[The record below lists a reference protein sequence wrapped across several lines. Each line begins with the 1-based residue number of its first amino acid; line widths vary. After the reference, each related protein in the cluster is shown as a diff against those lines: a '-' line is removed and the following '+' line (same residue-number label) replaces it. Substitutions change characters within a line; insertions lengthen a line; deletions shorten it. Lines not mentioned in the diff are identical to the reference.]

1 MAKLG
6 EVCTIVS
13 GSTPKTSITS
23 YWDGNIKWITPAE
36 LNEDTFYIMDSVRH
50 ITEEGKEKTGL
61 SYLPTGT
68 VILSSR
74 APIGKTAIA
83 GCEMCCNQG
92 FKNLI
97 CSDAIYNEYLYFF
110 LKSKTDYLNSLG
122 RGATFKEISKSI
134 VENIEIPLPE
144 VNQQKEIAEKFKK
157 LEQLISL
164 RKQQLAKLDELVKA
178 RFVEM
183 FGDLAAP
190 QCEYPELKLVDV
202 CADADDIKCG
212 PFGTQLNKDEYK
224 TKGVAVWE
232 IPQINSGFSE
242 MPTHF
247 ITEEKAV
254 ILNAYSIEPG
264 DIAMSRKG
272 NVGKC
277 GLFPENFK
285 KGIIH
290 SDVLRIRVDKRK
302 VDSCFMMYQLHFSE
316 AVKRQIEM
324 VSFGAIMA
332 GINVTK
338 LKQIKVRIPELENQ
352 RMFAAFV
359 ERVNQQKQTVQQS
372 LEKLEL
378 MKKALMQEYFGEL
391 PQSPDGDSPLREG
404 ALTRPQG
411 KSLPL

>member
-13 GSTPKTSITS
+13 GSTPKTSVTS

-83 GCEMCCNQG
+83 GCKMCCNQG

-134 VENIEIPLPE
+134 VESIEIPLPE

-178 RFVEM
+178 QFVEM
-183 FGDLAAP
+183 FGDVLLNSMQWPEKTLENMADIVSGITKGRKTAEADLQEVPYMAVSNVKDGYIDWTTVKTILATRQEIEQYRLMP
-190 QCEYPELKLVDV
+190 
-202 CADADDIKCG
+202 DDI
-212 PFGTQLNKDEYK
+212 L
-224 TKGVAVWE
+224 
-232 IPQINSGFSE
+232 
-242 MPTHF
+242 M
-247 ITEEKAV
+247 TEG
-254 ILNAYSIEPG
+254 G
-264 DIAMSRKG
+264 DPDK
-272 NVGKC
+272 VG
-277 GLFPENFK
+277 
-285 KGIIH
+285 
-290 SDVLRIRVDKRK
+290 R
-302 VDSCFMMYQLHFSE
+302 
-316 AVKRQIEM
+316 
-324 VSFGAIMA
+324 GAI
-332 GINVTK
+332 
-338 LKQIKVRIPELENQ
+338 IKVPLKNSIHQNHIFRVRLDEQEILPSFFAEYLRHQKAKRYFLGCAKQTTGIASINMRQ
-352 RMFAAFV
+352 LRALPTLVPPLSLQKQFAAFV
-359 ERVNQQKQTVQQS
+359 ERVDQQKQTVQQG

-378 MKKALMQEYFGEL
+378 MKKALMQEYFG
-391 PQSPDGDSPLREG
+391 
-404 ALTRPQG
+404 
-411 KSLPL
+411 

>member
-13 GSTPKTSITS
+13 GSTPKTSVTS

-97 CSDAIYNEYLYFF
+97 CSDAVYNEYLYFF

-183 FGDLAAP
+183 FGDLASPACP
-190 QCEYPELKLVDV
+190 WKKEKIVNI
-202 CADADDIKCG
+202 CADQDDIKCG
-212 PFGTQLNKDEYK
+212 PFGTQLSKDEYQS
-224 TKGVAVWE
+224 TGVAVWE
-232 IPQINSGFSE
+232 IPQINSNFLLK
-242 MPTHF
+242 PTHF
-247 ITEEKAV
+247 ITAEKA
-254 ILNAYSIEPG
+254 LQLESYSIIPG

-272 NVGKC
+272 NVGRC
-277 GLFPENFK
+277 AVFPENLK
-285 KGIIH
+285 NGIIH
-290 SDVLRIRVDKRK
+290 SDVLRIRIDKKRA
-302 VDSCFMMYQLHFSE
+302 VPTFMMHQLHNSNFI
-316 AVKRQIEM
+316 KHQIEL
-324 VSFGAIMA
+324 VSSGAIMA

-338 LKQIKVRIPELENQ
+338 LKEIEVHLPPLTLQNE
-352 RMFAAFV
+352 FAAFV
-359 ERVNQQKQTVQQS
+359 ERVDKQKQTVQQS

-378 MKKALMQEYFGEL
+378 MKKALMQEYFG
-391 PQSPDGDSPLREG
+391 
-404 ALTRPQG
+404 
-411 KSLPL
+411 

>member
-13 GSTPKTSITS
+13 GSTPKTSVTS

-183 FGDLAAP
+183 FGDEQAFNKEPLS
-190 QCEYPELKLVDV
+190 QNVEEMF
-202 CADADDIKCG
+202 IG
-212 PFGTQLNKDEYK
+212 PFGSSLKNENFVSKENGYCMVYEQKHAIRK
-224 TKGVAVWE
+224 TMDVETRYIDKPKYE
-232 IPQINSGFSE
+232 ELKRFSIHGGDIIVSCRGTIGE
-242 MPTHF
+242 TYIVP
-247 ITEEKAV
+247 
-254 ILNAYSIEPG
+254 LNAPLGIMHPSI
-264 DIAMSRKG
+264 MK
-272 NVGKC
+272 
-277 GLFPENFK
+277 
-285 KGIIH
+285 
-290 SDVLRIRVDKRK
+290 IRVK
-302 VDSCFMMYQLHFSE
+302 DSIYNRVFFDFLLQE
-316 AVKRQIEM
+316 
-324 VSFGAIMA
+324 
-332 GINVTK
+332 K
-338 LKQIKVRIPELENQ
+338 LKQHEAQANGSGVKMAVTASALGKEEFIVPSIPFQNQ
-352 RMFAAFV
+352 FAAFV
-359 ERVNQQKQTVQQS
+359 ERVDQQKQTVQQS

-378 MKKALMQEYFGEL
+378 VKKALMQEYFG
-391 PQSPDGDSPLREG
+391 
-404 ALTRPQG
+404 
-411 KSLPL
+411 

>member
-13 GSTPKTSITS
+13 GSTPKTSVTS

-83 GCEMCCNQG
+83 GCKMCCNQG

-134 VENIEIPLPE
+134 VESIKIPLPE

-183 FGDLAAP
+183 FGVVHNSVL
-190 QCEYPELKLVDV
+190 YPYVPVKSFTSVVSGGTPNRNVSEFWNNGSIRWVKTTELQNNVICNTDEK
-202 CADADDIKCG
+202 I
-212 PFGTQLNKDEYK
+212 TQAGLDNSSAKIIPPNTVLIAMYGQGK
-224 TKGVAVWE
+224 TRGMT
-232 IPQINSGFSE
+232 GY
-242 MPTHF
+242 T
-247 ITEEKAV
+247 
-254 ILNAYSIEPG
+254 SIECATNQACACILPCEQFNQNYLWRYMILSY
-264 DIAMSRKG
+264 DKLRDMAKG
-272 NVGKC
+272 GNQPN
-277 GLFPENFK
+277 LNI
-285 KGIIH
+285 GIIKNFP
-290 SDVLRIRVDKRK
+290 VLKPP
-302 VDSCFMMYQLHFSE
+302 
-316 AVKRQIEM
+316 IELQ
-324 VSFGAIMA
+324 
-332 GINVTK
+332 ND
-338 LKQIKVRIPELENQ
+338 
-352 RMFAAFV
+352 FAAFV
-359 ERVNQQKQTVQQS
+359 ERVDQQKQTVQQS

-378 MKKALMQEYFGEL
+378 MKKALLQEYFG
-391 PQSPDGDSPLREG
+391 
-404 ALTRPQG
+404 
-411 KSLPL
+411 